1 LILRGYFKAPV
12 LSRGLDDLPLPVEM
26 YLLVVIL
33 SGLLSASF
41 VSSAF
46 LDLRDTFALG
56 ILQARQVSSNAC
68 TSICTPF
75 ETAVTGCSTSDPLC
89 YCTAAVETSLQDC
102 VNCAVAA
109 SSTPAVIA
117 SAQNLTSLFDEACSG
132 KNLPTPTIP
141 AFLPANPSATGP
153 DTVIP
158 TTAGVSATTTTSL
171 VPFSTDSVLPTQLT
185 IRPSTSSG
193 GAGATTSATSS
204 AARMEAAQVLGL
216 VGIGAAIVL
225 GVL

>member
-1 LILRGYFKAPV
+1 MH
-12 LSRGLDDLPLPVEM
+12 LP
-26 YLLVVIL
+26 VVIL

-46 LDLRDTFALG
+46 LDRRDTFALG
-56 ILQARQVSSNAC
+56 VLQARQVSNNAC

-75 ETAVTGCSTSDPLC
+75 ETAVTGCPSSDPLC
-89 YCTAAVETSLQDC
+89 YCTSAVETTLQDC

-109 SSTPAVIA
+109 SSTPAVIT
-117 SAQNLTSLFDEACSG
+117 SAQNLTSLFDDACSG

-158 TTAGVSATTTTSL
+158 TTSGVSATTTTSL
-171 VPFSTDSVLPTQLT
+171 VPFSTDSILPTQLT
-185 IRPSTSSG
+185 ILPSSTSSA
-193 GAGATTSATSS
+193 GATATTSAKSS
-204 AARMEAAQVLGL
+204 AVGMEAAHVLSL
-216 VGIGAAIVL
+216 VGVGAAIVL